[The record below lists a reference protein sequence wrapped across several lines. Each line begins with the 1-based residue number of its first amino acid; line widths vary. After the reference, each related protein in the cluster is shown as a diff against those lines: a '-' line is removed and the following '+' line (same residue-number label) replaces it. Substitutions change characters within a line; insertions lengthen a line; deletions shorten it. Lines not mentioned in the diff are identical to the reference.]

1 MENDMKKQLHSLIF
15 SCQWYTT
22 LVCLARS
29 KKKIV
34 SMRCHILSF
43 TCLNL
48 TIAIFFMIP
57 LAIIRFLHNDY
68 KVAILLLHF
77 LIL

>member
-1 MENDMKKQLHSLIF
+1 MENDMKKHLHSLIF

-34 SMRCHILSF
+34 SMRCHILSS

>member
-1 MENDMKKQLHSLIF
+1 
-15 SCQWYTT
+15 
-22 LVCLARS
+22 
-29 KKKIV
+29 
-34 SMRCHILSF
+34 MRCHILSS

-48 TIAIFFMIP
+48 TIAILFMIP

>member
-1 MENDMKKQLHSLIF
+1 MIWKNICIVWSSRVNGVAHLSV
-15 SCQWYTT
+15 S
-22 LVCLARS
+22 LAR

-34 SMRCHILSF
+34 SMRYHILSS

>member
-1 MENDMKKQLHSLIF
+1 
-15 SCQWYTT
+15 
-22 LVCLARS
+22 
-29 KKKIV
+29 
-34 SMRCHILSF
+34 MRCHILSS

>member
-1 MENDMKKQLHSLIF
+1 MENNMKKYLHSLIF
-15 SCQWYTT
+15 SCQWYST

-34 SMRCHILSF
+34 LMRCHILSS

>member
-1 MENDMKKQLHSLIF
+1 MKKYLHSLIF
-15 SCQWYTT
+15 SCQWYST

-29 KKKIV
+29 KKKKCQCVAI
-34 SMRCHILSF
+34 SSLS